1 MWNGRLICFVKC
13 SDSRV
18 GRGHLGHLGHL
29 GGPAGDPSLLT
40 AHSSTHC
47 GPKSSHCGPEGSA
60 KLHFIT
66 LHCALDLL
74 LPEELGVWLE
84 VAGEQCVVQFI
95 GFHEYKMLAATS
107 PGEKRAGQGGG
118 KIWISDT
125 LYNQPPPR
133 DNQPPQA
140 QYPITAPSPPILLPF
155 PHTKQI

>member
-1 MWNGRLICFVKC
+1 MPLNGVERPFDLFCEMFGFQ
-13 SDSRV
+13 SWE
-18 GRGHLGHLGHL
+18 GAPWAPGHL

-47 GPKSSHCGPEGSA
+47 GPKSSHCGPESSA

-118 KIWISDT
+118 RSGSAIPSITNHHLEITSH
-125 LYNQPPPR
+125 PR
-133 DNQPPQA
+133 HNIP
-140 QYPITAPSPPILLPF
+140 
-155 PHTKQI
+155 

>member
-1 MWNGRLICFVKC
+1 MKC

-47 GPKSSHCGPEGSA
+47 GPKSSHCGPESSA

-74 LPEELGVWLE
+74 LPEELGGWLKE
-84 VAGEQCVVQFI
+84 AGEQCVVQFI

-107 PGEKRAGQGGG
+107 PGEKRAGQGGRE
-118 KIWISDT
+118 D
-125 LYNQPPPR
+125 LDQR
-133 DNQPPQA
+133 
-140 QYPITAPSPPILLPF
+140 YPL
-155 PHTKQI
+155 

>member
-1 MWNGRLICFVKC
+1 MKC

-47 GPKSSHCGPEGSA
+47 GPKSSHCGPESSA

-74 LPEELGVWLE
+74 LPEELGGWLE

-118 KIWISDT
+118 D
-125 LYNQPPPR
+125 LDQR
-133 DNQPPQA
+133 
-140 QYPITAPSPPILLPF
+140 YPL
-155 PHTKQI
+155 